1 MAVGAGQASRPPVDA
16 GHGVDHDE
24 GVIALI
30 NRRMALPERAATVTL
45 LTMAGFIM
53 LSGPDRAR
61 TVVSVALAIA
71 LITLELRGLVARRR
85 RDLHTTR
92 SDGASVLVLM
102 VILAWLLGPLAWRVA
117 LPIAG
122 LATAAASA
130 ANRHRV
136 IRQHARG
143 E

>member
-85 RDLHTTR
+85 RDRLTT
-92 SDGASVLVLM
+92 SDGASVLVLT
-102 VILAWLLGPLAWRVA
+102 VILAWLLGPLAWKVA

-130 ANRHRV
+130 VNRHRV